1 LGSSF
6 IIQVNVTSGLFH
18 QV

>member
-6 IIQVNVTSGLFH
+6 IIETY
-18 QV
+18 